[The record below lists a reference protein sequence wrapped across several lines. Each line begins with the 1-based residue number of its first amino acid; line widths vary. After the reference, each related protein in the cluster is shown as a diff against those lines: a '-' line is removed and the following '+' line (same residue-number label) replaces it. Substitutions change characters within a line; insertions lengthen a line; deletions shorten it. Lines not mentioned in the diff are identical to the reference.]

1 MGFIPHTYKDG
12 QPTPWEYLTAPAGM
26 VLEIGTALV
35 AEEGELSLATGTV
48 TPQYISM
55 YQGTAKDGDLIP
67 VIRALEETVFET
79 TFSVAAE
86 DVEIGMKLTISADG
100 TQVTATTGG
109 AAEVV
114 SIPEGKEADDVVRV
128 RLV

>member
-12 QPTPWEYLTAPAGM
+12 QPTPWEYLAAAPGL

-35 AEEGELSLATGTV
+35 AEEGELQLATGTV

-55 YQGTAKDGDLIP
+55 YQGTAKEGDLIP

-79 TFSVAAE
+79 TFSVAA
-86 DVEIGMKLTISADG
+86 DAVEVGQKLTISAEG

-114 SIPEGKEADDVVRV
+114 SIPEGKEADDSVRV

>member
-12 QPTPWEYLTAPAGM
+12 QPTPWEYMAAEPGLTLEVGM
-26 VLEIGTALV
+26 ALV
-35 AEEGELSLATGTV
+35 AEEGELVQATGTV

-55 YQGTAKDGDLIP
+55 YQGTAQEGELYP
-67 VIRALEETVFET
+67 VIRAPEETVFET
-79 TFSVAAE
+79 SFSVEASA
-86 DVEIGMKLTISADG
+86 VAVGQKLTISSDA

-114 SIPEGKEADDVVRV
+114 AIPGGLDEGDSVLV